1 MVTKNGSKL
10 SKTYFKSYM
19 QLVMSSREFSLDEAR
34 AYAFKEIFQ
43 NEETTNGLAS
53 FQQFEQAYEEMVA
66 EQNLTN

>member
-34 AYAFKEIFQ
+34 AYAFAEIFQ
-43 NEETTNGLAS
+43 NDETTNGPAS
-53 FQQFEQAYEEMVA
+53 FEQFELAYEEMVA
-66 EQNLTN
+66 EQDLSN